1 MIHRAIISTMERM
14 VSYLIELY
22 AGAFP
27 VWLAPVQAAVLPIT
41 DRHVEYARKVHARL
55 EAAGLRSH
63 LDDRNEKVNLKI
75 RDAQLQK
82 VPYMLVVGDRE
93 AEAEQRVGAAS
104 QARATWASK
113 PVDQFIAEVRAL
125 VESKNV
131 AE

>member
-27 VWLAPVQAAVLPIT
+27 LWLAPVQAAVLPIT

-55 EAAGLRSH
+55 EAAGLRSE

-93 AEAEQRVGAAS
+93 AESDSVAVRHRKHADMG
-104 QARATWASK
+104 TK
-113 PVDQFIAEVRAL
+113 TVDQFIAEVRGL